1 MSWLSRPEVR
11 VSVFQACHTGIWCS
25 ALNNFEV
32 GQHITC
38 YYVTI
43 HLATVQAHKLAT
55 YLAVEHTGKRTLSNM
70 HYCHHQRVHVVQ
82 CVELLLYSIMMN
94 SSRTIATRCLLNP
107 CTGVHWS
114 AWCDRYGMAC
124 HSTIL
129 SSIQTSKRLTCYD
142 FYSSILAA
150 QEAFWIRILP
160 SQSASSWLQLL

>member
-1 MSWLSRPEVR
+1 MF
-11 VSVFQACHTGIWCS
+11 SVKPLRS
-25 ALNNFEV
+25 
-32 GQHITC
+32 ITC

-70 HYCHHQRVHVVQ
+70 HYCHHHRVHVVQ

-114 AWCDRYGMAC
+114 A
-124 HSTIL
+124 
-129 SSIQTSKRLTCYD
+129 
-142 FYSSILAA
+142 
-150 QEAFWIRILP
+150 
-160 SQSASSWLQLL
+160 